1 VSRRRR
7 AIALLAVAAAAVV
20 LLVVWAVPTFVGGA
34 FVSVRAILVPV
45 SGTGSGSGIKLVDGS
60 TVTSGRV
67 RIDLQITN
75 LYPLPVLVSFQ
86 GPAFEAQLRPAGQA
100 AAATA
105 AAAWRATAEDQQLE
119 QDQDS
124 PDGVASARVALVEPG
139 TRTMSMTSPEAT
151 LDLSLAPGVVTPQ
164 SYWLATSAYG
174 IAAPAEPLVTVSTP
188 HG

>member
-34 FVSVRAILVPV
+34 FVSVRAVVVPV
-45 SGTGSGSGIKLVDGS
+45 TGTGSGSGIKLVDGS

-75 LYPLPVLVSFQ
+75 LYPLPVVVSFQ
-86 GPAFEAQLRPAGQA
+86 GPAFEAQLRLAGQA
-100 AAATA
+100 TATA
-105 AAAWRATAEDQQLE
+105 AAAWRTTAEDQQLE

-124 PDGVASARVALVEPG
+124 PDGPSSARVALVEPG
-139 TRTMSMTSPEAT
+139 TRTVSMTSPEAT
-151 LDLSLAPGVVTPQ
+151 LDLSSAPGVVTPET
-164 SYWLATSAYG
+164 YWLSTSAYG
-174 IAAPAEPLVTVSTP
+174 IAAPAQPLATVPAPT
-188 HG
+188 G